1 MYKNQIDNL
10 IRFSFA
16 FHKSHNDFIMCDPS
30 YIKEKW
36 DKYIGFRPKPI
47 DYDKNLEFLLDPSVI
62 EWRQKWNVNDHTYIE
77 MKDIINFIIRV
88 NEKHFFIRPIQ
99 FQMIFSEDGELTQ
112 LSPLV
117 WTTSDLI
124 TLFEELVGS
133 TERINKDLYN
143 HLHTNLVKVL
153 DTWLSETSIGRD
165 YRLCLLV

>member
-10 IRFSFA
+10 IRFSFL
-16 FHKSHNDFIMCDPS
+16 FHKSHNNFITCDPS

-36 DKYIGFRPKPI
+36 DKCIGFRPKPI

-88 NEKHFFIRPIQ
+88 NEKHFFIRP
-99 FQMIFSEDGELTQ
+99 MFSNGELTP
-112 LSPLV
+112 LSTLV

-124 TLFEELVGS
+124 TLFEELVGY

-143 HLHTNLVKVL
+143 HLHPNLVKVL